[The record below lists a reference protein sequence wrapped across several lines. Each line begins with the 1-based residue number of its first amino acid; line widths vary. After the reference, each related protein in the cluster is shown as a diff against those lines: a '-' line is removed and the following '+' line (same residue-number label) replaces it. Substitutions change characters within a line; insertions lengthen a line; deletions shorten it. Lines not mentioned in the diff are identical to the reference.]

1 MSHYCYQCSPSLF
14 PLTWCLCW
22 CSDVAMAMEVTS
34 SGTQTLQKAQGDAVI
49 LGCTYT
55 PGPMDTGDLDIEWSV
70 ISPDTTQKDQLVSTT
85 QLFCFLFFTFSIL
98 FLDRKF
104 KNRKWMG
111 ARWVVGLLP
120 DLNLSVEQW
129 AMNLHE
135 KWGHWVIVGTAPICG
150 MGH

>member
-1 MSHYCYQCSPSLF
+1 
-14 PLTWCLCW
+14 
-22 CSDVAMAMEVTS
+22 MAMEVTS

-104 KNRKWMG
+104 KNRK
-111 ARWVVGLLP
+111 
-120 DLNLSVEQW
+120 
-129 AMNLHE
+129 
-135 KWGHWVIVGTAPICG
+135 
-150 MGH
+150 